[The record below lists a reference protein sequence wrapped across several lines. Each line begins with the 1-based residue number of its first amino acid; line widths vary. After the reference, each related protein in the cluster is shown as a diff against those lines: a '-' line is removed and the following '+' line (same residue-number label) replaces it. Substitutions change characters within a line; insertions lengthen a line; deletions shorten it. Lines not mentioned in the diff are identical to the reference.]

1 MAALQFSK
9 MFDAFSEANEKQWKY
24 DRNASLGASEAFAC
38 IRKAFFKKFGYAQDD
53 EYVADWGAAKR
64 GDLIENYFAV
74 PAVQAILPPTATL
87 LYAGEEQETLR
98 KGRLSATPDGLAI
111 GLDRDALAELGVD
124 DILSSELLIEFKS
137 FDPRANPTEPKP
149 IHAGQVQVQF
159 GLVHELTEYRPEYA
173 IIVYMNASFLT
184 DIRVFVIRRDPKIFD
199 AAVQRAKTVFRN
211 EDPKDLPAEG
221 KLSGDCKMCEFTEE
235 CAFAQ
240 GEATPKKKQKI
251 ENPEVIDRL
260 KLLAARQKEYGAAEK
275 EAKQEKKVV
284 EEEIKEILR
293 TNDTKGAGDPG
304 SWSVSLSWCKGKKS
318 LDQLA
323 LAADGVDLEKYQK
336 EGNGYDR
343 LLVKIAGASEDSGD
357 DD

>member
-9 MFDAFSEANEKQWKY
+9 MFQAFSDANEKEWKY

-38 IRKAFFKKFGYAQDD
+38 LRKAFFKKFGYEADD

-64 GDLIENYFAV
+64 GDLIESHFAV
-74 PAVQAILPPTATL
+74 PAVQAILPKGATL
-87 LYAGEEQETLR
+87 LYAGGEQETLR
-98 KGRLSATPDGLAI
+98 DGRLSATPDGLAI
-111 GLDRDALAELGVD
+111 GLDRDALAELGID
-124 DILSSELLIEFKS
+124 DILTGELLVEFKS

-149 IHAGQVQVQF
+149 VHSGQVQVQF
-159 GLVHELTEYRPEYA
+159 GLVHQLTEYRPEYA
-173 IIVYMNASFLT
+173 IIVYMNASFLS
-184 DIRVFVIRRDPKIFD
+184 DIRVFVIKRDPKIFD
-199 AAVQRAKTVFRN
+199 AAVQRAKLLFRN

-235 CAFAQ
+235 CAIAQ
-240 GEATPKKKQKI
+240 GEATPKKKNKI
-251 ENPEVIDRL
+251 ENPEVIERL
-260 KLLAARQKEYGAAEK
+260 ELLSKRQKEFATVEK
-275 EAKQEKKVV
+275 DATQDKKVV

-293 TNDTKGAGDPG
+293 TNDTKGAGTPG
-304 SWSVSLSWCKGKKS
+304 AWTISLSWCKGKKS

-343 LLVKIAGASEDSGD
+343 LTVRVAGASDDGD